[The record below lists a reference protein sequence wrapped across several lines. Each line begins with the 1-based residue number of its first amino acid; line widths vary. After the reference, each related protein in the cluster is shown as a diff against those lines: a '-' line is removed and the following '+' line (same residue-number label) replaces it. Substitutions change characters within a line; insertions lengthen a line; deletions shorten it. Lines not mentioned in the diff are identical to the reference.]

1 MLYLHDLLRQLLD
14 LFVGSQAVHLL
25 FRLHEDQSEADERLF
40 FDVTRFELLVENE
53 DIGVTE
59 TCPINH
65 LVTIIYLKR
74 AYIILCL
81 ISTVNEFECVLL
93 SFDDN
98 NLRKIAK
105 TVLTAST
112 GFSVFC
118 IIIRIIEVNEI
129 VLFFLFLFLYVGLT
143 NSEKKSVELATIKKL

>member
-25 FRLHEDQSEADERLF
+25 FRLHEDQSEADKRLS
-40 FDVTRFELLVENE
+40 FDVTSFELLVENE
-53 DIGVTE
+53 DIGFTE
-59 TCPINH
+59 TCPSN

-93 SFDDN
+93 SFNDN
-98 NLRKIAK
+98 NLREIAK

-118 IIIRIIEVNEI
+118 VIIRIIEVDEI
-129 VLFFLFLFLYVGLT
+129 ILFFLFLFLFVGLT
-143 NSEKKSVELATIKKL
+143 NSKKKSVELATMIKL